1 MLVQSADAS
10 IPLTTRLPED
20 LAAIM
25 PTSKMAKT
33 SASTSAPSVSTE
45 AKKGRKK
52 RNLNTI
58 TTLPAELISLIMQD
72 LDPKTIL
79 NVARTNKFFRNTLV
93 PMKALWVAKLKEIGA
108 PEPPRG
114 VPEHVWLRMLATTNC
129 CSCGKPN
136 VKIDIHILRRLCREC
151 MLSSCSYSTAPSP
164 LSPPPSTLR
173 TEAIN
178 YVPTMLR
185 GKFQDQYF
193 LPELEAV
200 EKRLTVLSRAVHD
213 GKPNAQKRLDEFK
226 AQRITL
232 VVDCQLIYPRLSQWI
247 SLEEA
252 MKKERAQ
259 AAKEARVQ
267 LIRQRFYDLGIY
279 NKTDVDTAV
288 QASELK
294 FSKAAKVT
302 DKAWATYRTTFEP
315 AVIEARE
322 SRHKGIRDIRTL
334 NICLKWNMWRNETFQ
349 GNTSKAL
356 RVPSKFP
363 NKRDVLHPLV
373 AELQD
378 VDPELDISPE
388 RYNDLA
394 TQFPTILHDLEAQ
407 RFRRLHASLPQ
418 EMRLRC
424 EKEGIEP
431 LDLAVA
437 IFPVELYEGYG
448 ISAFIVTRDAHLL
461 WPNFDDLP
469 TFSYPLGVAA
479 CSLVSM
485 CGLDPETTL
494 ATEMDERG
502 EWFICNRCTYIEL
515 VRTSGRRPADNVY
528 IKAFSWRS
536 AIKHICDIR
545 EGCSKHDFSFRLLT
559 SIHPLLKDH
568 ADECTATA
576 QREVLPTKK
585 VWRCNHC
592 IGVYSLGWDVK
603 QNVTA
608 HLISR
613 HGIANPVDGT
623 DIILDEIMHWFS
635 LFPWRVEVGRP
646 LVVAA
651 TGFEEVQ
658 D

>member
-1 MLVQSADAS
+1 
-10 IPLTTRLPED
+10 
-20 LAAIM
+20 
-25 PTSKMAKT
+25 MAKS
-33 SASTSAPSVSTE
+33 SASTSTPSVSTE

-52 RNLNTI
+52 RNLKTI
-58 TTLPAELISLIMQD
+58 TTLPAELISLIMQG

-93 PMKALWVAKLKEIGA
+93 PMKALWLAKLKEIGA

-114 VPEHVWLRMLATTNC
+114 VPQHVWLRMLATTNC
-129 CSCGKPN
+129 CSCGKSN
-136 VKIDIHILRRLCREC
+136 VKINTHVLRRICREC
-151 MLSSCSYSTAPSP
+151 MLSSCIQSTIA
-164 LSPPPSTLR
+164 SPPTPPQSTLR

-185 GKFQDQYF
+185 GKFEDQYF

-200 EKRLTVLSRAVHD
+200 EKRLTVLNCAVRD
-213 GKPNAQKRLDEFK
+213 GKPDAQKLLDEFK

-232 VVDCQLIYPRLSQWI
+232 VVDCQLIYTKLSQWI

-259 AAKEARVQ
+259 SAKEARVQ
-267 LIRQRFYDLGIY
+267 LIQQRFYDLAIY
-279 NKTDVDTAV
+279 NKIDVDAAV
-288 QASELK
+288 QVSELK
-294 FSKAAKVT
+294 FSKAAKLT

-315 AVIEARE
+315 AVIKARDL
-322 SRHKGIRDIRTL
+322 RHKGIRDIRTL
-334 NICLKWNMWRNETFQ
+334 NICLKWNMWRNETFK
-349 GNTSKAL
+349 GNTWKAL
-356 RVPSKFP
+356 RVPAVFP
-363 NKRDVLHPLV
+363 TKRDVPHPLV

-378 VDPELDISPE
+378 IDAELDIGPE
-388 RYNDLA
+388 RYNDLV

-407 RFRRLHASLPQ
+407 RFRRLHASLPV

-431 LDLAVA
+431 LDLAAA

-448 ISAFIVTRDAHLL
+448 VSAFVVTRDAHLL

-469 TFSYPLGVAA
+469 TFSYPLAVAA

-494 ATEMDERG
+494 ATEMDQRG
-502 EWFICNRCTYIEL
+502 ECFICNRCTYIEL
-515 VRTSGRRPADNVY
+515 VRTSGPRPADKVY

-536 AIKHICDIR
+536 AIKHVCDIR
-545 EGCSKHDFSFRLLT
+545 EGCSKHKFSFRLLT
-559 SIHPLLKDH
+559 CIHPSFKGQ
-568 ADECTATA
+568 ADECLAMA
-576 QREVLPTKK
+576 QRDVLPTKR

-592 IGVYSLGWDVK
+592 IGVYRLGWDVK

-608 HLISR
+608 HVISQ
-613 HGIANPVDGT
+613 HGIANPIDGT

-651 TGFEEVQ
+651 TGFEEVL

>member
-1 MLVQSADAS
+1 
-10 IPLTTRLPED
+10 
-20 LAAIM
+20 M
-25 PTSKMAKT
+25 PPRKMAKS

-52 RNLNTI
+52 RNLKTI
-58 TTLPAELISLIMQD
+58 TTLPAELISLIMQG

-93 PMKALWVAKLKEIGA
+93 PMKALWLAKLKEIGA

-136 VKIDIHILRRLCREC
+136 VKINLHIIRRLCREC
-151 MLSSCSYSTAPSP
+151 MLSSCSYSTIPSP

-178 YVPTMLR
+178 
-185 GKFQDQYF
+185 
-193 LPELEAV
+193 
-200 EKRLTVLSRAVHD
+200 RLTVLNRAVRD
-213 GKPNAQKRLDEFK
+213 GKPDAQKRLDEFK

-232 VVDCQLIYPRLSQWI
+232 VIDCQLIYTKLSQWI

-279 NKTDVDTAV
+279 NKIDVDAAV
-288 QASELK
+288 QVSELK
-294 FSKAAKVT
+294 FSKAAKLT
-302 DKAWATYRTTFEP
+302 DRAWATYRTTFEP
-315 AVIEARE
+315 AVIEARDL
-322 SRHKGIRDIRTL
+322 RYKGIRNIRTL
-334 NICLKWNMWRNETFQ
+334 NICLRWKMWRGETFH

-356 RVPSKFP
+356 RVPSVFP
-363 NKRDVLHPLV
+363 TKRDVPHPLV
-373 AELQD
+373 VELQGC
-378 VDPELDISPE
+378 DPELDIGPE

-418 EMRLRC
+418 AMRLRC

-448 ISAFIVTRDAHLL
+448 VSAFVVTRDAHLL

-515 VRTSGRRPADNVY
+515 VRTSGRRPAANVN

-536 AIKHICDIR
+536 AIKHVCDIR

-559 SIHPLLKDH
+559 SIHPLLKNQ
-568 ADECTATA
+568 ADECLATA
-576 QREVLPTKK
+576 EREVLPTKR

-592 IGVYSLGWDVK
+592 IEGSGRLGWDVK

-608 HLISR
+608 HVISQ
-613 HGIANPVDGT
+613 HGIADPVDGT
-623 DIILDEIMHWFS
+623 DIILDEILHWFS

-651 TGFEEVQ
+651 TGFEEVR